1 MSNDDEDRPGLLRCG
16 HPPNPSTPRR
26 CAAARRLRAYDIR
39 IARDGSWNYRV
50 TPISRKPLVK
60 LFSTVLNRDKEGR
73 FWLETPQ
80 ERGQIDVEDAPFI
93 AVEIRATGH
102 GISQILRFR
111 TNLDHEIEA
120 GASHPMRV
128 VTDPAGGGP
137 RPYVLVRDRLDALI
151 VRSVYYELVEL
162 AVEGEGERAG
172 AYAVWSG
179 GVFFPLEPAEA

>member
-1 MSNDDEDRPGLLRCG
+1 MTTKTDLASSAVDTRPIRRDR
-16 HPPNPSTPRR
+16 
-26 CAAARRLRAYDIR
+26 AAARRPVDCGHYDIR
-39 IARDGSWNYRV
+39 IARDGSWHYRG

-60 LFSTVLNRDKEGR
+60 LFSTVLNHDKEGR

-172 AYAVWSG
+172 AYGVWSG